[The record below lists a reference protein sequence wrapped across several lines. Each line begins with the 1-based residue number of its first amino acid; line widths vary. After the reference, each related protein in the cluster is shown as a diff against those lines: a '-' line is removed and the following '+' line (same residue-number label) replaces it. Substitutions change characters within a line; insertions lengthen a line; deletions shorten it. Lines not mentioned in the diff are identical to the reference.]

1 MNSTCQK
8 RGYFWAFTKFLL
20 FANCWSANKFWS
32 ASIVAG
38 VFSLRNCGWLVERFF
53 FCYPE
58 DVLGEQYVTSSW
70 TSVMSWQFRFC
81 SVAPVTMSR
90 WHRLSLWSPV
100 TMSSWHRLSLW
111 TPVTMSRWHRLSLS
125 LSLNSCHHVT
135 AFLWARA
142 LCHVTV
148 EEARFRMRITMGVVL
163 IRSLVCTKC
172 APGGLRNGSGVAV

>member
-8 RGYFWAFTKFLL
+8 RGYFWAFTKLLL

-70 TSVMSWQFRFC
+70 TLVMSWQFRFC

-125 LSLNSCHHVT
+125 LSELLSPCHGLPLGQSFVSYDRGGGPLQDEDHYGSRPHS
-135 AFLWARA
+135 F
-142 LCHVTV
+142 
-148 EEARFRMRITMGVVL
+148 
-163 IRSLVCTKC
+163 
-172 APGGLRNGSGVAV
+172 PGLY